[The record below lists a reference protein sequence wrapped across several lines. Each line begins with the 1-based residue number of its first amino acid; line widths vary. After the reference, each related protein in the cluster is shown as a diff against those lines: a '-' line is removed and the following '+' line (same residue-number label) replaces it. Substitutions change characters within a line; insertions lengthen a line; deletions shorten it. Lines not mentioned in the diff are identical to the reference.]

1 MFRYKPTILREHSM
15 PGLKPT
21 ASDKPLSTYV
31 VQPKSSRN
39 LNAAA

>member
-1 MFRYKPTILREHSM
+1 MLVEYDSKECGILE
-15 PGLKPT
+15 
-21 ASDKPLSTYV
+21 YV